1 MCLLAVPQSFPF
13 IFFQKKKTR
22 LLWQTRFEED
32 IFIRAVRG
40 GVCFRCLFEVLLEM
54 LQKDF
59 ERKKDVSEVNVI
71 FFLRFFLLY
80 VGVCDSKRHSQTPN
94 IFTFIRSSHVS
105 L

>member
-1 MCLLAVPQSFPF
+1 
-13 IFFQKKKTR
+13 
-22 LLWQTRFEED
+22 
-32 IFIRAVRG
+32 
-40 GVCFRCLFEVLLEM
+40 M